1 MSTIKTF
8 CCINMCDTEQAI
20 ASALTC
26 RLAGYLV
33 PYYAVSEE
41 TAAPEGLCAG
51 EALIAPLSALPR
63 RSLRQWLSD
72 LKDEQFLLPSFIFM
86 LIAAVGFAL
95 MLWPWMFD
103 TVQEGRSQLH
113 RLSKVQRS
121 KGYSYLRS

>member
-1 MSTIKTF
+1 MVYCRAK
-8 CCINMCDTEQAI
+8 AI

-33 PYYAVSEE
+33 PYYSFSEE

-51 EALIAPLSALPR
+51 EALIAPPSSLPR

-72 LKDEQFLLPSFIFM
+72 LNFEQFLLPSFIFM
-86 LIAAVGFAL
+86 LIAAVGFVL
-95 MLWPWMFD
+95 MLWPWVFD

>member
-1 MSTIKTF
+1 MSIIKTF
-8 CCINMCDTEQAI
+8 CCIHMCIIEQAI
-20 ASALTC
+20 ACALTC

-41 TAAPEGLCAG
+41 TATPEGLCAG
-51 EALIAPLSALPR
+51 KALIAPLSALPTT
-63 RSLRQWLSD
+63 SLRQWLSD

-95 MLWPWMFD
+95 MLWPWVFD

>member
-1 MSTIKTF
+1 M
-8 CCINMCDTEQAI
+8 CIAEQAV

-33 PYYAVSEE
+33 PYYSVSEE

-51 EALIAPLSALPR
+51 EAVIAPPSALPE

-72 LKDEQFLLPSFIFM
+72 LKDEPFLLPSFIFT
-86 LIAAVGFAL
+86 LIAAVGFVL
-95 MLWPWMFD
+95 MLWPWVFD
-103 TVQEGRSQLH
+103 AVQEGRSQLH

-121 KGYSYLRS
+121 QGYGYLRS